1 MEFDIDDARV
11 ARTMIDRADR
21 VDVAADA
28 WKYTAKARV
37 RVCGFEPGSLLV
49 SDALPPPA
57 LRQRIDAAGAEVVV
71 AAADHVI
78 EQSC

>member
-1 MEFDIDDARV
+1 
-11 ARTMIDRADR
+11 MIDRADR
-21 VDVAADA
+21 VVVAADA

-37 RVCGFEPGSLLV
+37 RVCGFEPVSLLV

-71 AAADHVI
+71 AAADHAT
-78 EQSC
+78 EPA